1 MSWLLGLLSDGKL
14 VSVIDDFAKDY
25 LHGQLRSTR
34 QALVWK
40 LDGLSEY
47 DVRRPLT
54 ATGTN
59 LLGLVKHLATW
70 EARYLGEI
78 FDRPFPE
85 PLPRWQ
91 DADGSDLWVTPDES
105 REQTIGFYQRAW
117 DHADA
122 TINELPIDAR
132 GHVPWWPR
140 PDVKLFNIMVH
151 VLQDTTRHAGH
162 ADILREQLDGRT
174 GVTAEYEDQIDTAAR
189 EAHRAKI
196 ERAAQEAAG
205 GARQADLSGVRGAV
219 GTAR

>member
-1 MSWLLGLLSDGKL
+1 MASSCP
-14 VSVIDDFAKDY
+14 VIDDFAKDY

-91 DADGSDLWVTPDES
+91 DADGSDLWATADET
-105 REQTIGFYQRAW
+105 RDQIIGFYQRARK
-117 DHADA
+117 HADA
-122 TINELPIDAR
+122 TIGELPIDAP

-140 PDVKLFNIMVH
+140 PDVTLFGVVIH
-151 VLQDTTRHAGH
+151 VLQETTRHAGH

-174 GVTAEYEDQIDTAAR
+174 GLRAEYEEEIDAAAR
-189 EAHRAKI
+189 ATHCAQL
-196 ERAAQEAAG
+196 ERAAQAA
-205 GARQADLSGVRGAV
+205 AS
-219 GTAR
+219 